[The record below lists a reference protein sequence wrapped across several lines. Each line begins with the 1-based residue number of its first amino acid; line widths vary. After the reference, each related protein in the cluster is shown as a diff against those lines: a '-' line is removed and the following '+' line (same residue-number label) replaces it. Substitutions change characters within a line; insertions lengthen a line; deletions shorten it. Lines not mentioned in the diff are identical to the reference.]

1 MLMAYDMTSCD
12 GGSDMNIYDLY
23 KQKLTSAEDAVLSIR
38 SGEVVAFGQLGSCP
52 KAICEAMPLLKGN
65 AKHVRTYLPVT
76 TRHYTFMTDPAYADT
91 FDHTCG
97 FMMPST
103 RAGYKNHL
111 VSPYPNDLHSGIDR
125 WIEHNGSDV
134 FIVGVAPM
142 DEHGYFCMPLSLI
155 YERNFF
161 ETAKRVI
168 VEVNPRLPRIWGD
181 TMIHVSEVDM
191 IVEGP
196 HGPLPSVKSPA
207 ANEAEMKIAE
217 YVVQNMVDGSTLQL
231 GIGSLPNAVGQ
242 MIARSDLRDLGI
254 HTEMLCDSYLDM
266 YKAGKINN
274 KRKTLDRYKSVF
286 GFAIGSED
294 LYDWVRENPGVV
306 TYPISYC
313 MAAPISYTNDVRTIA
328 AIDNFVSINNCI
340 SVDLYGQICA
350 ESAGTRQISGT
361 GGQLDFLESAAVSK
375 GGKAFICMTSSFTN
389 KEGETVSRINPLL
402 TPGDIV
408 TDPRSLA
415 YYVVTEYGGVNL
427 VGCSTWERAEK
438 LISIAHPK
446 FRDELIAS
454 AEKQGIWLRSNK
466 R

>member
-1 MLMAYDMTSCD
+1 M
-12 GGSDMNIYDLY
+12 
-23 KQKLTSAEDAVLSIR
+23 
-38 SGEVVAFGQLGSCP
+38 
-52 KAICEAMPLLKGN
+52 
-65 AKHVRTYLPVT
+65 
-76 TRHYTFMTDPAYADT
+76 
-91 FDHTCG
+91 
-97 FMMPST
+97 
-103 RAGYKNHL
+103 
-111 VSPYPNDLHSGIDR
+111 
-125 WIEHNGSDV
+125 
-134 FIVGVAPM
+134 
-142 DEHGYFCMPLSLI
+142 
-155 YERNFF
+155 
-161 ETAKRVI
+161 
-168 VEVNPRLPRIWGD
+168 
-181 TMIHVSEVDM
+181 
-191 IVEGP
+191 
-196 HGPLPSVKSPA
+196 
-207 ANEAEMKIAE
+207 
-217 YVVQNMVDGSTLQL
+217 DGSTLQL

-286 GFAIGSED
+286 GFAIGSPD
-294 LYDWVRENPGVV
+294 LYDWIRENPGVV

-313 MAAPISYTNDVRTIA
+313 NDPSIVGK
-328 AIDNFVSINNCI
+328 IDNFVSINNCI

-375 GGKAFICMTSSFTN
+375 G
-389 KEGETVSRINPLL
+389 
-402 TPGDIV
+402 V

-415 YYVVTEYGGVNL
+415 YYIVTEYGGVNL

-446 FRDELIAS
+446 FRDELIAN

>member
-1 MLMAYDMTSCD
+1 MSYEVE
-12 GGSDMNIYDLY
+12 YQ
-23 KQKLTSAEDAVLSIR
+23 QKLKTADEAVKVVK
-38 SGEVVAFGQLGSCP
+38 SGDWVDYAWCVGTP
-52 KAICEAMPLLKGN
+52 KALDKAL
-65 AKHVRTYLPVT
+65 AKRSEEL
-76 TRHYTFMTDPAYADT
+76 TDVKIHGGILTSRPAI
-91 FDHTCG
+91 FD
-97 FMMPST
+97 
-103 RAGYKNHL
+103 
-111 VSPYPNDLHSGIDR
+111 VPNVAEHFTWNSWHMSGIER
-125 WIEHNGSDV
+125 KAINEGFAFYAPIRYSELPSYYRNCIQQTDV
-134 FIVGVAPM
+134 AMLQVAPM
-142 DEHGYFCMPLSLI
+142 DEHGWF
-155 YERNFF
+155 NFGPNGTHLKAVC
-161 ETAKRVI
+161 ETAKVVI
-168 VEVNPRLPRIWGD
+168 VEVNKNIPVCFGGFD
-181 TMIHVSEVDM
+181 NYIHIDDVDM

-196 HGPLPSVKSPA
+196 HGPLPGIKTPA
-207 ANEAEMKIAE
+207 ASETEMKIAE

-286 GFAIGSED
+286 GFAIGSPD
-294 LYDWVRENPGVV
+294 LYDWIRENPGVV

-313 MAAPISYTNDVRTIA
+313 NDPSIVGK
-328 AIDNFVSINNCI
+328 IDNFVSINNCI

-389 KEGETVSRINPLL
+389 KEGEVVSRINPLL